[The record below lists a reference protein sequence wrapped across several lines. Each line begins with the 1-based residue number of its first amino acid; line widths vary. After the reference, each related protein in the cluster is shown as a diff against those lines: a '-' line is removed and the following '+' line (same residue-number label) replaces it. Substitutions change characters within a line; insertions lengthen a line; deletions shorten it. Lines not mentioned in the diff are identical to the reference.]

1 MRGCPDTNRTG
12 PADAARTTGTAALT
26 AGTAARTTGTA
37 ARTTGAPPAAGAVR
51 TARTADTA
59 GRAGAAEPARP
70 GHRGPR
76 RPAEF
81 RYLLGRALPFLVLVA
96 APLAD
101 VLTAPEERFDRFLVA
116 APALAAVTRGVRGTL
131 VVGALAMGTTALL
144 ALGRGDR
151 LLPALLA
158 GQTVLAV
165 VTLAAALSSQARR
178 RREVELRRVSE
189 VAEAAQ
195 RAVLRPLPRRVGDV
209 GLRLLYEAS
218 AAGAH
223 VGGDFYKALKV
234 RGGVRIMLGDVQG
247 KALAAVEAA
256 SLLLGSFREAAY
268 TASGLPAIAERLEA
282 SMARYAERAPESTAA
297 DRFATVLLAEIP
309 DDEPV
314 VRLLSCGHPAPV
326 VQRGPVVRTV
336 ELSSPSVPV
345 HLPVPVDA
353 PFTVDEVPFAPG
365 DRMLMFTDGVSE
377 TRDRHGAFYPLE
389 RRMRD
394 WAAEPADRIPGLLQE
409 DLARFG
415 ARGLDDDTTAVLVVR
430 GGAGEESRPSHEDHL
445 VSA

>member
-1 MRGCPDTNRTG
+1 MYGSVDTRRPGGATKGLPPSDRADPAGSAGAGG
-12 PADAARTTGTAALT
+12 PAGTNDPAGTDGPAGPGRTTGT
-26 AGTAARTTGTA
+26 G
-37 ARTTGAPPAAGAVR
+37 RTTGAARPVGAVR
-51 TARTADTA
+51 RVL
-59 GRAGAAEPARP
+59 
-70 GHRGPR
+70 R
-76 RPAEF
+76 RPAELG
-81 RYLLGRALPFLVLVA
+81 YLLGRALPFLVLAA

-116 APALAAVTRGVRGTL
+116 APALAAVTWGARGTL
-131 VVGALAMGTTALL
+131 AVGALAMGATTLL
-144 ALGRGDR
+144 ALGRGEP
-151 LLPALLA
+151 LFPALLA

-165 VTLAAALSSQARR
+165 VTLAAALTSRARR

-195 RAVLRPLPRRVGDV
+195 RAVLRPLPRRLGSVD
-209 GLRLLYEAS
+209 LRLLYEAS

-247 KALAAVEAA
+247 KGLAAVEAA

-268 TASGLPAIAERLEA
+268 TAPDLPAIAERLEA

-314 VRLLSCGHPAPV
+314 VRLLSCGHPAPI

-336 ELSSPSVPV
+336 ELSSPSVPI

-377 TRDRHGAFYPLE
+377 TRDGRGAFYPLE
-389 RRMRD
+389 RRLRG
-394 WAAEPADRIPGLLQE
+394 WAAEPADRIPDLLKE
-409 DLARFG
+409 DLARHG
-415 ARGLDDDTTAVLVVR
+415 AHGLDDDTTAVLVVR
-430 GGAGEESRPSHEDHL
+430 GAAGEETLPSHEDHL
-445 VSA
+445 VGV

>member
-1 MRGCPDTNRTG
+1 MATTAERH
-12 PADAARTTGTAALT
+12 ARRPRRHRRERNS
-26 AGTAARTTGTA
+26 AR
-37 ARTTGAPPAAGAVR
+37 R
-51 TARTADTA
+51 
-59 GRAGAAEPARP
+59 
-70 GHRGPR
+70 RGPR
-76 RPAEF
+76 WAEF
-81 RYLLGRALPFLVLVA
+81 RYLLGRALPFLVLAA

-101 VLTAPEERFDRFLVA
+101 VLTAPEERFDRFLIA
-116 APALAAVTRGVRGTL
+116 APALAAVTWGVRGTL
-131 VVGALAMGTTALL
+131 AVGALAMGTTALL
-144 ALGRGDR
+144 ALGRGER
-151 LLPALLA
+151 LFPALLA
-158 GQTVLAV
+158 GQAVLAV

-178 RREVELRRVSE
+178 RREAELRQVSE

-195 RAVLRPLPRRVGDV
+195 WAVLRPLPRRLGSVD
-209 GLRLLYEAS
+209 LRLLYEAS

-247 KALAAVEAA
+247 KGLAAVEAA

-268 TASGLPAIAERLEA
+268 TAPGLPAIAERLEA

-326 VQRGPVVRTV
+326 VQRGPAVRTV
-336 ELSSPSVPV
+336 ELSSPSVPI

-377 TRDRHGAFYPLE
+377 TRDGHGAFYPLE
-389 RRMRD
+389 QRLRG
-394 WAAEPADRIPGLLQE
+394 WAAEPADRIPGLLKE
-409 DLARFG
+409 DLARYG
-415 ARGLDDDTTAVLVVR
+415 AHGLDDDTTAVLVVR
-430 GGAGEESRPSHEDHL
+430 GGAGEETLPSQEEHL
-445 VSA
+445 ISA

>member
-1 MRGCPDTNRTG
+1 MDTGRTVPTGVAGAAG
-12 PADAARTTGTAALT
+12 P
-26 AGTAARTTGTA
+26 AGTAG
-37 ARTTGAPPAAGAVR
+37 P
-51 TARTADTA
+51 ARTA
-59 GRAGAAEPARP
+59 GPAKP
-70 GHRGPR
+70 PAPAHRPR
-76 RPAEF
+76 RPVEL
-81 RYLLGRALPFLVLVA
+81 RYLLGRVLPFVVLVA

-101 VLTAPEERFDRFLVA
+101 VLTSPEERFDRLLIA
-116 APALAAVTRGVRGTL
+116 APAFAAVTWGARGTL
-131 VVGALAMGTTALL
+131 AVGALAMGTTTVL
-144 ALGRGDR
+144 ALGRGER
-151 LLPALLA
+151 LFPALLA

-178 RREVELRRVSE
+178 RREAELRQVSE

-195 RAVLRPLPRRVGDV
+195 WALLRPLPRRLGGVD
-209 GLRLLYEAS
+209 LRLLYEAS

-247 KALAAVEAA
+247 KGLAAVEAA

-268 TASGLPAIAERLEA
+268 TAPGLPEIAERLEA

-336 ELSSPSVPV
+336 ELSSPSVPI

-389 RRMRD
+389 QRLRS
-394 WAAEPADRIPGLLQE
+394 WAAEPADRVPGLLKE

-430 GGAGEESRPSHEDHL
+430 GAPGEEAPLRHEDRL
-445 VSA
+445 VAL

>member
-1 MRGCPDTNRTG
+1 MHGSPDTNRTG
-12 PADAARTTGTAALT
+12 PADTARTTGA
-26 AGTAARTTGTA
+26 AARTAGA
-37 ARTTGAPPAAGAVR
+37 ARTTGAAGVPRTAGAV
-51 TARTADTA
+51 D
-59 GRAGAAEPARP
+59 RAGTAEPARP
-70 GHRGPR
+70 AHRGPR

-116 APALAAVTRGVRGTL
+116 APALAAVTWGARGTL
-131 VVGALAMGTTALL
+131 AVGALAMGTTALL
-144 ALGRGDR
+144 VLGRDDR
-151 LLPALLA
+151 LLA

-189 VAEAAQ
+189 VAETAQ
-195 RAVLRPLPRRVGDV
+195 RAVLRPLPRRLGGVD
-209 GLRLLYEAS
+209 LRLLYEAS

-247 KALAAVEAA
+247 KGLAAVEAA

-268 TASGLPAIAERLEA
+268 TAPGLPAIAERLEA

-326 VQRGPVVRTV
+326 VQRGAVVRTV
-336 ELSSPSVPV
+336 ELSSPSVPI

-353 PFTVDEVPFAPG
+353 PFTVDEVTFAPG

-377 TRDRHGAFYPLE
+377 ARDRHGAFYPLE
-389 RRMRD
+389 RRMRG
-394 WAAEPADRIPGLLQE
+394 WAAEPADRIPDLLKE

-415 ARGLDDDTTAVLVVR
+415 AHGLDDDTTAVLVVR
-430 GGAGEESRPSHEDHL
+430 GEAGEETLPSHEEHL
-445 VSA
+445 IGV

>member
-1 MRGCPDTNRTG
+1 MDTRRSGAAG
-12 PADAARTTGTAALT
+12 PVSMAGAAETAGAAGAADTASTTSAAGAASTTST
-26 AGTAARTTGTA
+26 AGTASSSRPARTP
-37 ARTTGAPPAAGAVR
+37 RPA
-51 TARTADTA
+51 
-59 GRAGAAEPARP
+59 
-70 GHRGPR
+70 HRGPR
-76 RPAEF
+76 RRAEF
-81 RYLLGRALPFLVLVA
+81 RYLLGRALPFLVLAA

-101 VLTAPEERFDRFLVA
+101 VLTAPEERFDRFLIA
-116 APALAAVTRGVRGTL
+116 APALAAVTWGVRGTL
-131 VVGALAMGTTALL
+131 AVGALAMGATTLL
-144 ALGRGDR
+144 SLGRGER
-151 LLPALLA
+151 LFPALLA

-165 VTLAAALSSQARR
+165 VTLAAALSGQARQ
-178 RREVELRRVSE
+178 RREVELRQVSE

-195 RAVLRPLPRRVGDV
+195 RAVLRPLPRRLGGVD
-209 GLRLLYEAS
+209 LRLLYEAS

-247 KALAAVEAA
+247 KGLAAVEAA

-268 TASGLPAIAERLEA
+268 TAPGLPAIAERLEA

-336 ELSSPSVPV
+336 ELSAPSVPI

-377 TRDRHGAFYPLE
+377 TRDGHGAFYPLE
-389 RRMRD
+389 QRLRG
-394 WAAEPADRIPGLLQE
+394 WAAEPADRIPGLLKE
-409 DLARFG
+409 DLARYG
-415 ARGLDDDTTAVLVVR
+415 AHGLDDDTTAVLVVR
-430 GGAGEESRPSHEDHL
+430 GEAGEETPPSHEDRL
-445 VSA
+445 VAV

>member
-1 MRGCPDTNRTG
+1 MHGSPDTNRTG
-12 PADAARTTGTAALT
+12 PADTARTTGTAAGVPRTAGAADAARTTGTAT
-26 AGTAARTTGTA
+26 RTTGTGA
-37 ARTTGAPPAAGAVR
+37 TGATGAVDR
-51 TARTADTA
+51 A
-59 GRAGAAEPARP
+59 GRAEPARP
-70 GHRGPR
+70 AHRGPR

-116 APALAAVTRGVRGTL
+116 APALAAVTWGARGTL
-131 VVGALAMGTTALL
+131 AVGALAMGTTALL
-144 ALGRGDR
+144 TLGRGDR

-189 VAEAAQ
+189 VAETAQ
-195 RAVLRPLPRRVGDV
+195 RAVLRPLPRRLGGVD
-209 GLRLLYEAS
+209 LRLLYEAS

-247 KALAAVEAA
+247 KGLAAVEAA

-268 TASGLPAIAERLEA
+268 TAPGLPAIAERLEA

-326 VQRGPVVRTV
+326 VQRGAVVRTV
-336 ELSSPSVPV
+336 ELSSPSVPI

-377 TRDRHGAFYPLE
+377 TRDGHGAFYPLE
-389 RRMRD
+389 QRLRG
-394 WAAEPADRIPGLLQE
+394 WAAEPADRIPDLLKE

-415 ARGLDDDTTAVLVVR
+415 AHGLDDDTTGVLVVR
-430 GGAGEESRPSHEDHL
+430 GEAGEETLPSHEEHL
-445 VSA
+445 IGV